1 MRHDMPCAARCAR
14 CRLSRYLTE
23 HMEKISLAA
32 MARLAGT
39 NDAAMALLPLLER
52 PPWVR
57 RCGGGALLCAVCRQL
72 QGRFRLRVRCGAHGP
87 QKCHARADK
96 QGCQ

>member
-1 MRHDMPCAARCAR
+1 MRGVLPQPHEAEHPMRCWAAASHYKLCAARHAL

-23 HMEKISLAA
+23 HMDKISLGA

-72 QGRFRLRVRCGAHGP
+72 QGRSV
-87 QKCHARADK
+87 
-96 QGCQ
+96 